1 MAYIH
6 AAARPVFT
14 VAIEVDRYMIDTHA
28 GTRSRSRLGSTTTTG
43 TEGRHRTP
51 PLSDFSTSTTV
62 DSCSATIG
70 LEWYALLALWL
81 WTFCMKAP
89 STYFSFHARAVFL
102 VLSHHGVTYFQWS
115 KVLSTTIW
123 GSTQ

>member
-1 MAYIH
+1 MVY
-6 AAARPVFT
+6 
-14 VAIEVDRYMIDTHA
+14 Y
-28 GTRSRSRLGSTTTTG
+28 TTTG
-43 TEGRHRTP
+43 T
-51 PLSDFSTSTTV
+51 PLFLILARARPSILA
-62 DSCSATIG
+62 SCDNATIG